1 MEEARANVFLD
12 KLRVTLKSGEFK
24 KQDPLIERLMEE
36 GFTSTDIASACLA
49 QLQSG
54 ESTSAPTQRT
64 GDYERPERQERGN
77 YQDSRPRMRSDDRR
91 APRGES
97 RERFE
102 RPERFAGRREERP
115 PRVTAP
121 VVKSPRPEK
130 SPAITT
136 ASVVPAHAKA
146 VPAPSPVESEG
157 RARHSVRAVDQPAAS
172 GAHGVTR
179 PTPEVPAKPEV
190 EKTFSDA
197 EILASVKPEPRKPVE
212 AKPPGKSAPPWQR
225 REPSEAKAIQPPKK
239 SRPPAGDYTRLHMNL
254 GEATG
259 VVPIDIVNAI
269 AGETG
274 LPGKVVGNVDIREHH
289 LFVDVVSDHANAI
302 LAKLNRTQIKGKKVK
317 VKAA

>member
-1 MEEARANVFLD
+1 M
-12 KLRVTLKSGEFK
+12 
-24 KQDPLIERLMEE
+24 P
-36 GFTSTDIASACLA
+36 
-49 QLQSG
+49 
-54 ESTSAPTQRT
+54 
-64 GDYERPERQERGN
+64 
-77 YQDSRPRMRSDDRR
+77 
-91 APRGES
+91 
-97 RERFE
+97 
-102 RPERFAGRREERP
+102 
-115 PRVTAP
+115 
-121 VVKSPRPEK
+121 
-130 SPAITT
+130 PAIK
-136 ASVVPAHAKA
+136 P
-146 VPAPSPVESEG
+146 
-157 RARHSVRAVDQPAAS
+157 
-172 GAHGVTR
+172 
-179 PTPEVPAKPEV
+179 PTEPKPEV

-212 AKPPGKSAPPWQR
+212 TKPPGKSTPPWQR
-225 REPSEAKAIQPPKK
+225 HGSSEAKTVQPPKK